1 MNEEETKRDNLSV
14 YQLGDRVAAGLKRLG
29 DRDKELAELLRD
41 MIRAYPCCLGA
52 RPDFLLTCTNGQF
65 CFRRHLH

>member
-41 MIRAYPCCLGA
+41 MIQLIRAASALD
-52 RPDFLLTCTNGQF
+52 RTFS
-65 CFRRHLH
+65 